1 MEALRGVIFDIQHYS
16 IHDGPGIRTTVFLK
30 GCPLRCLW
38 CSNPESQRD
47 HPEIMFDASRCTRC
61 GRCVEVCPHNASVKQ
76 ANEIRISRELC
87 QGCATCVALCPGE
100 ARHITGSI
108 REVKEVLREVV
119 KDRLFYENSGGGV
132 TLSGGEPMNQPE
144 FTGALLKQFKEKG
157 IHTALDTSGY
167 VQTELWDLVLDNVD
181 MILYDLKHMD
191 PQKHQEFTGV
201 SNQLI
206 LVNAR
211 KLASLK
217 IPMVM
222 RIPLIP
228 GYNDTNENSESCAR
242 FIKELGITNV
252 ELLPFHKLCISKYAK
267 LQKEWKLEGVIS
279 PARERLEELKEIFTA
294 HGLTCT
300 F

>member
-1 MEALRGVIFDIQHYS
+1 METLRGVIFDIQHYS

-38 CSNPESQRD
+38 CSNPESQSD

-76 ANEIRISRELC
+76 ENVIQISRELC
-87 QGCATCVALCPGE
+87 QGCTICVTLCPGE
-100 ARHITGSI
+100 ARQITGSI
-108 REVKEVLREVV
+108 RKVKEVLQEVE

-144 FTGALLKQFKEKG
+144 FTGSLLKQCKAKG
-157 IHTALDTSGY
+157 IHTVLDTSGY
-167 VQTELWDLVLDNVD
+167 VQPELWDRVLDHVD

-191 PQKHQEFTGV
+191 PQKHREFTGV

-206 LVNAR
+206 LANAR
-211 KLASLK
+211 KLAFLK
-217 IPMVM
+217 IPMVI

-228 GYNDTNENSESCAR
+228 GYNDTDENSESCAR
-242 FIKELGITNV
+242 FIKELGITTV
-252 ELLPFHKLCISKYAK
+252 ELLPFHNLCVSKYSK
-267 LQKEWKLEGVIS
+267 LQKEWKLNQVVS
-279 PARERLEELKEIFTA
+279 PSQERLEELQGIFSA
-294 HGLTCT
+294 QGLTCT

>member
-38 CSNPESQRD
+38 CSNPESQNDR
-47 HPEIMFDASRCTRC
+47 PEIMFDTSRCTRC
-61 GRCVEVCPHNASVKQ
+61 ERCVEVCPHNASVKQ
-76 ANEIRISRELC
+76 ENEIRISRELC
-87 QGCATCVALCPGE
+87 KGCATCVALCPGE
-100 ARHITGSI
+100 ARRITGSI
-108 REVKEVLREVV
+108 REVKEVLQEVV

-144 FTGALLKQFKEKG
+144 FTGALLKQWKERG
-157 IHTALDTSGY
+157 IHTVLDTSGY
-167 VQTELWDLVLDNVD
+167 VQTELWDPVLENVD

-191 PQKHQEFTGV
+191 PQKHREFTGV
-201 SNQLI
+201 SNERI

-242 FIKELGITNV
+242 FIKKLGITDV
-252 ELLPFHKLCISKYAK
+252 ELLPFHKLCVTKYAK
-267 LQKEWKLEGVIS
+267 LQKEWTLEDTIPPS
-279 PARERLEELKEIFTA
+279 QERLEELKGIFA
-294 HGLTCT
+294 AQGLNCT